1 MHGSAGHDPT
11 QGQGSLPTLAAQRLP
26 RRVRTLLQ
34 GVLDYAA
41 DELGRGLLLALDAYE
56 HSLVSHAD
64 AAHSND
70 VRSSYLTALRVFR
83 AGRQRLPAQFRR
95 ELEAALATVQ
105 SASSPTLPGTGGS
118 GGGLT
123 LSLVADTVIEENI
136 VLNEVANRTEVRNSL
151 PLFLLGQ
158 RFGVIAG
165 RPAFEADRLPIG
177 PYRLCEA
184 LRRASHELE
193 LSIEYRQLLFKQFD
207 RLVMQNIST
216 FYEAV
221 NQYLVA
227 QRVLPHLTF
236 VPIRARPTVQ
246 NPAASMPAGSQPSAS
261 QLGIE
266 TVDHEP
272 HAKAVPE
279 PAAPPPS
286 RSREALAE
294 IARQLAAMPP
304 PPQPATRWPG
314 QAEGGNEAAAER
326 QDIDMFELLRELMAG
341 RRALVGKLGGRASA
355 NAATDR
361 VAAGADLQ
369 RALSRLQ
376 AKPVA
381 TEARPGAVATL
392 KQDLLAQLRQLSPQG
407 DAQALTQQDD
417 DAIDLVGL
425 LFDHLGRE
433 LRPNNPTAPLLSQ
446 LQVPLL
452 RVALGDKGFFSRA
465 QHPARQ
471 ILASIA
477 EAGEFLN
484 PQDEADRDMLGRLRE
499 VVERAS
505 REYNGDPALFASL
518 LTELNQHLQAQARKA
533 ELAERRHVEAARG
546 REKLEVARLQAA
558 ETLDR
563 LLGGRR
569 VPLFLRTLLGQ
580 AWSDVL
586 ALSLLRGGDQ
596 SETFRQQLK
605 IAERLLDAA
614 EIQRQTGQSPIASKE
629 AHQLRDAIEAA
640 LLQVGY
646 HADDAQAIGARLL
659 LPDEIADD
667 DPASSTE
674 LAMRLKQRVR
684 FGQDA
689 DPAAAAAEPA
699 LSEAEQ
705 AQLDAILKLP
715 FGSWFEFK
723 NAQGVMERRRLS
735 WFSTATGH
743 CLFLNHRGQRV
754 GECELPWLARE
765 ITRGNVRIVMQPPG
779 SLVDRAWGAIVRAL
793 HSFAGR
799 GKDTPS

>member
-1 MHGSAGHDPT
+1 MPGHAGHDAT
-11 QGQGSLPTLAAQRLP
+11 QGQGPPTLAGRRFP
-26 RRVRTLLQ
+26 RRVRSLLQ
-34 GVLDYAA
+34 GVLGYAA
-41 DELGRGLLLALDAYE
+41 DELGRGLAAVLDGYE
-56 HSLVSHAD
+56 KSLVSHAD
-64 AAHSND
+64 GAASSD
-70 VRSSYLTALRVFR
+70 VRSNYLTALRAF
-83 AGRQRLPAQFRR
+83 QRDRDRVLPQFRR
-95 ELEAALATVQ
+95 ELEGALASMRDRPQAT
-105 SASSPTLPGTGGS
+105 GGGS
-118 GGGLT
+118 GASGLT

-136 VLNEVANRTEVRNSL
+136 VLNEVANRTEIRNSL

-165 RPAFEADRLPIG
+165 RPAFEPDRLPIG
-177 PYRLCEA
+177 PYRLCDA
-184 LRRASHELE
+184 LRLATRELD
-193 LSIEYRQLLFKQFD
+193 LNIEHRQLLFKQFD
-207 RLVMQNIST
+207 RQVLQNIGT

-221 NQYLVA
+221 NQYLVS
-227 QRVLPHLTF
+227 QRVLPSLTF

-246 NPAASMPAGSQPSAS
+246 NPSAAAPPSPS
-261 QLGIE
+261 QLGLE
-266 TVDHEP
+266 TVAHEP
-272 HAKAVPE
+272 HGAARGPE
-279 PAAPPPS
+279 PAAPAAQ
-286 RSREALAE
+286 RSREALAQ
-294 IARQLAAMPP
+294 IAAQLAAMPP

-314 QAEGGNEAAAER
+314 QVEPGGEADAAR
-326 QDIDMFELLRELMAG
+326 QDVDMFELLRQLMGG
-341 RRALVGKLGGRASA
+341 RRALVGKLGGRPSA
-355 NAATDR
+355 NAQADR
-361 VAAGADLQ
+361 VADGSEIQ

-376 AKPVA
+376 A
-381 TEARPGAVATL
+381 RPPMANGRAGAVTGL

-407 DAQALTQQDD
+407 DATALSQQDD
-417 DAIDLVGL
+417 DAIDLIGL

-433 LRPNNPTAPLLSQ
+433 LRPNNPAAPLLSQ

-452 RVALGDKGFFSRA
+452 RVALGDKGFFSRP

-471 ILASIA
+471 ILAAIA

-484 PQDEADRDMLGRLRE
+484 PQDEADRDMLGRLRG

-505 REYNGDPALFASL
+505 REYSGDPALFAGL
-518 LTELNQHLQAQARKA
+518 LGELNQHLQAQARKA

-586 ALSLLRGGDQ
+586 ALSLLRGGEQ
-596 SETFRQQLK
+596 SEPFRQQLA
-605 IAERLLDAA
+605 IAERLLEAA
-614 EIQRQTGQSPIASKE
+614 EIRRSTGSSPIAADE
-629 AHQLRDAIEAA
+629 TRQLRKAIEAA

-646 HADDAQAIGARLL
+646 HADDAQAISARLL
-659 LPDEIADD
+659 LDEDNEDADA
-667 DPASSTE
+667 ASSTE
-674 LAMRLKQRVR
+674 LAMRLKQKVR

-689 DPAAAAAEPA
+689 DPAAASADPA

-715 FGSWFEFK
+715 FGTWFEFTV
-723 NAQGVMERRRLS
+723 NQQGVTERRRLS

-754 GECELPWLARE
+754 GECALPWLARE
-765 ITRGNVRIVMQPPG
+765 VARGTVRIVMQPPG

-793 HSFAGR
+793 HSFSGRAG
-799 GKDTPS
+799 KEAT